1 MADDNEKL
9 TVIVPADR
17 IDNRALLPILASNGV
32 SICVMNRTF
41 RGKITRKI
49 RDFFIKARIF
59 WVILPRKNSGHD
71 AD

>member
-17 IDNRALLPILASNGV
+17 IDNRALLPILASSGV
-32 SICVMNRTF
+32 SICVMNRIF

-49 RDFFIKARIF
+49 RDFFIKIMTQ
-59 WVILPRKNSGHD
+59 IETP
-71 AD
+71 

>member
-32 SICVMNRTF
+32 SICVMNRIF
-41 RGKITRKI
+41 RGKITRKVW
-49 RDFFIKARIF
+49 DSFIKIPNF
-59 WVILPRKNSGHD
+59 SGNFTPKPSGHD